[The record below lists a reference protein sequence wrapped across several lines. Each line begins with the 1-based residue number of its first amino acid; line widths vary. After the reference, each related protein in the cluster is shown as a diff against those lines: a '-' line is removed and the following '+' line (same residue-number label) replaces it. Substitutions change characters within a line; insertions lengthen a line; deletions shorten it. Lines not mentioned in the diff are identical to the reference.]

1 MDHCVFCRIIAGKQP
16 ADVIA
21 QTERVIVFLSLE
33 NHPLIV
39 PKAHVEHIYGLDDAL
54 AADLMRATVRVSRAL
69 KAGLGCD
76 GVAVTQRN
84 EPAAGQD
91 VFHLHIHVIPR
102 WHGDRS
108 IWPEQAERDPA
119 ARRERRDRIAAALE
133 PLGA

>member
-1 MDHCVFCRIIAGKQP
+1 MSSCVFCRIITGQQP

-33 NHPLIV
+33 NHPLVV
-39 PKAHVEHIYGLDDAL
+39 PKAHVENIYALGDAL
-54 AADLMRATVRVSRAL
+54 AAELMRATVRVARAL

-102 WHGDRS
+102 WRGDQPGWRM
-108 IWPEQAERDPA
+108 QVERDPA
-119 ARRERRDRIAAALE
+119 ARRARRDRIAAALE
-133 PLGA
+133 PLDA